1 MWGGEG
7 RVGGVDRQVKKSVG
21 HITLRDKIVQGIS
34 QVIEGD
40 ERMARGERGGGEG
53 GGGGGGEGGGGD
65 VFGKNTTVELPRAG
79 VWWGKPR

>member
-1 MWGGEG
+1 M
-7 RVGGVDRQVKKSVG
+7 GGVDRQVKKSVG

-40 ERMARGERGGGEG
+40 EWIARRERGGGGEGGEGGEG
-53 GGGGGGEGGGGD
+53 GGGGGD
-65 VFGKNTTVELPRAG
+65 IFGKNTTVELPRAG

>member
-7 RVGGVDRQVKKSVG
+7 SVGGVDRQVKKSVG

-40 ERMARGERGGGEG
+40 EWMAGGERGGGEE
-53 GGGGGGEGGGGD
+53 GGEGGGGGGD